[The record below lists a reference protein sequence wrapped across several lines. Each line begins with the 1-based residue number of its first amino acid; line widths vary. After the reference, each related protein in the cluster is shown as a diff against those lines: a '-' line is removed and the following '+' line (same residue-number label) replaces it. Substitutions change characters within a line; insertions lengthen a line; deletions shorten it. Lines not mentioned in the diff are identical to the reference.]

1 MKRLFRRL
9 RPTRNWR
16 RRQVVIPA
24 LLGFLFVAAL
34 VVWGF
39 GRGGSNSVWTQ
50 PPVAISEALDRAER
64 GDIASASITGQKIVF
79 TDHSGNR
86 FWSVEKESSMAPAEQ
101 LLRQRGVKVTV
112 QATDESNLGALFPNL
127 LGLLVLLA
135 LLALLLR
142 RSNLLGNPMGAF
154 TKHLGEARP
163 NDAELV
169 TFAEVVGVDEAKHEL
184 EEVVQFLKAPA
195 AFKELGARMPRG
207 VLLVGP
213 PGTGKTLL
221 SRAVAGEAKVP
232 YFSLSGSDF
241 VEMFVGVGAA
251 RVRDLFRHAKKNAPC
266 IVFLDEIDALG
277 RRRGGSQIR
286 TNEEREQTLNQLLVE
301 MDGFNTDCAV
311 VVIAATNRPDVLDPA
326 LLRSG
331 RFDRRVAI
339 DAPDL
344 NGRRAILNLYAERKP
359 LGPDID
365 LDVIA
370 RHTPGFTGADLAN
383 LLNEAAI
390 LAARRR
396 KRTIGSQELEE
407 ASLRVMAGPEKKS
420 RVISPEEKAII
431 AYHEV
436 GHALV
441 MKSIAKS
448 DPVHKVSIV
457 SRGQALGVTIQL
469 PTRDRYLTSRSEL
482 VSRMAAAMG
491 GRAAEEIIF
500 GDITTG
506 AKQDIEVATNIARQ
520 MVCEFGM
527 SERLG
532 LVTLHRKGDGDNL
545 FFSELTAADVDAEI
559 RALTDAA
566 YRQAH
571 QICSTRRDTLV
582 RIAEHLQRVETIDGS
597 ELDVLLAQEGV
608 IDLDP
613 DGVPKLPALRG
624 KAQIAAAAAQPEPW
638 REDQSTPAEPELGA
652 PPAGG
657 RLGRGWPAGRA
668 RLFPRRGRR
677 RRADHLGV

>member
-1 MKRLFRRL
+1 MKTFFRRL
-9 RPTRNWR
+9 SVPTGLR
-16 RRQVVIPA
+16 RKRVVVPA
-24 LLGFLFVAAL
+24 IALGGVLLLGGLWFLGHSGA
-34 VVWGF
+34 
-39 GRGGSNSVWTQ
+39 NSVWNQ
-50 PPVAISEALDRAER
+50 PSVPISDVLDRVDH
-64 GDIASASITGQKIVF
+64 GDIVVATISGQRILL
-79 TDHSGNR
+79 TDTAGRQS
-86 FWSVEKESSMAPAEQ
+86 WTIEKETSMGTTEQ
-101 LLRQRGVKVTV
+101 YLRSHNVKVAV
-112 QATDESNLGALFPNL
+112 QSTDDVSFTSVLPNL

-135 LLALLLR
+135 LLFIMLR
-142 RSNLLGNPMGAF
+142 RSNLLGNPMGAM
-154 TKHLGEARP
+154 TKHLAEAQVG
-163 NDAELV
+163 DGDQV
-169 TFAEVVGVDEAKHEL
+169 TFDQVVGVDEAKREL
-184 EEVVQFLKAPA
+184 EEVVEFLKAPGS
-195 AFKELGARMPRG
+195 FGQLGARMPRG
-207 VLLVGP
+207 ILLVGP

-277 RRRGGSQIR
+277 RRRGGSGIR

-344 NGRRAILNLYAERKP
+344 NGRRAILSLYAAQKP
-359 LGPDID
+359 LADNINLDI
-365 LDVIA
+365 VA
-370 RHTPGFTGADLAN
+370 RQTPGFTGADLAN

-390 LAARRR
+390 LAGRNKKQA
-396 KRTIGSQELEE
+396 IGKQELDE
-407 ASLRVMAGPEKKS
+407 ASLRVMAGPEKRS
-420 RVISPEEKAII
+420 RVITPEEKAII

-448 DPVHKVSIV
+448 DPVHKVSVI

-469 PTRDRYLTSRSEL
+469 PLKDRYLTSKSEL
-482 VSRMAAAMG
+482 IARMAAAMG

-500 GDITTG
+500 GDVTTG
-506 AKQDIEVATNIARQ
+506 AKQDIEYATNVARQ

-532 LVTLHRKGDGDNL
+532 LVTLHRKGDGDSL

-559 RALTDAA
+559 KTLTDAA
-566 YRQAH
+566 YSQAYE
-571 QICSTRRDTLV
+571 ICETRRATLV
-582 RIAEHLQRVETIDGS
+582 RIAEHLQVVETIDGE
-597 ELDVLLAQEGV
+597 ELDRLL
-608 IDLDP
+608 LDEAA
-613 DGVPKLPALRG
+613 VPVVSVPLPEIAESAVAPR
-624 KAQIAAAAAQPEPW
+624 IAAAEAHDWGDEDSSASVHESETGPPIAA
-638 REDQSTPAEPELGA
+638 G
-652 PPAGG
+652 
-657 RLGRGWPAGRA
+657 
-668 RLFPRRGRR
+668 
-677 RRADHLGV
+677 

>member
-1 MKRLFRRL
+1 MKAFFHRFDIGAKLRRK
-9 RPTRNWR
+9 R
-16 RRQVVIPA
+16 VVVPA
-24 LLGFLFVAAL
+24 LVALAVL
-34 VVWGF
+34 VA
-39 GRGGSNSVWTQ
+39 GSAWYSSHSGVNAVLNEPATPISV
-50 PPVAISEALDRAER
+50 VLDRADNHEL
-64 GDIASASITGQKIVF
+64 AAASITGQRIII
-79 TDHSGNR
+79 TDKAGVRSWTIEKDSAMGATEQILR
-86 FWSVEKESSMAPAEQ
+86 AQGVRVSVQS
-101 LLRQRGVKVTV
+101 
-112 QATDESNLGALFPNL
+112 TDDLSLTTMLPNL

-135 LLALLLR
+135 LLFIMLR
-142 RSNLLGNPMGAF
+142 RSNLLGNPMGTM
-154 TKHLGEARP
+154 TKHLGEPR
-163 NDAELV
+163 NGETETV
-169 TFAEVVGVDEAKHEL
+169 TFAQVVGVDEAKHEL
-184 EEVVQFLKAPA
+184 EEVVQFLRAPA
-195 AFKELGARMPRG
+195 SFGQLGARMPRG
-207 VLLVGP
+207 ILLVGP

-232 YFSLSGSDF
+232 FFSLSGSDF

-251 RVRDLFRHAKKNAPC
+251 RVRDLFKHAKKNSPC

-277 RRRGGSQIR
+277 RKRGGSGMR

-344 NGRRAILNLYAERKP
+344 NGRRAILNLYAEQKP
-359 LGPDID
+359 LSADID

-370 RHTPGFTGADLAN
+370 RQTPGFTGADLAN

-390 LAARRR
+390 LSARSH
-396 KRTIGSQELEE
+396 KASIGKAELEE
-407 ASLRVMAGPEKKS
+407 ASLRVMAGPEKRS
-420 RVISPEEKAII
+420 RIITPEEKAII

-448 DPVHKVSIV
+448 DPVHKVSVI

-469 PTRDRYLTSRSEL
+469 PLKDRYLTSKSEL
-482 VSRMAAAMG
+482 MARMAAAMG

-500 GDITTG
+500 GDVTTG
-506 AKQDIEVATNIARQ
+506 AKQDIEHATGIARQ

-532 LVTLHRKGDGDNL
+532 LVTLHRKGDNENL

-559 RALTDAA
+559 KALTDSA
-566 YRQAH
+566 YRLAYE
-571 QICSTRRDTLV
+571 ICQKRRATLV
-582 RIAEHLQRVETIDGS
+582 RIAEHLQVVETIDA
-597 ELDVLLAQEGV
+597 E
-608 IDLDP
+608 DLDRLLLQEATP
-613 DGVPKLPALRG
+613 VIKTLPNGSAKRKEIRG
-624 KAQIAAAAAQPEPW
+624 TAQIAAAEATSWLDVDGPK
-638 REDQSTPAEPELGA
+638 AEPDET
-652 PPAGG
+652 PPA
-657 RLGRGWPAGRA
+657 AA
-668 RLFPRRGRR
+668 S
-677 RRADHLGV
+677 

>member
-1 MKRLFRRL
+1 MKTLLKRFRVPAGL
-9 RPTRNWR
+9 RRKRVIVPT
-16 RRQVVIPA
+16 VTVLGILA
-24 LLGFLFVAAL
+24 LGGLWFLGHSGA
-34 VVWGF
+34 
-39 GRGGSNSVWTQ
+39 NSVWNQ
-50 PPVAISEALDRAER
+50 PSVPISEVLDRVDR
-64 GDIASASITGQKIVF
+64 GDIASASITGQRILLM
-79 TDHSGNR
+79 D
-86 FWSVEKESSMAPAEQ
+86 SVGRQSWTIEKESSMGSTEQ
-101 LLRQRGVKVTV
+101 YLRSHGVKVAI
-112 QATDESNLGALFPNL
+112 QSTDDTSFASLAPNL

-135 LLALLLR
+135 LLFIMLR
-142 RSNLLGNPMGAF
+142 RSNLLGNPMGAM
-154 TKHLGEARP
+154 TKHLAEARVG
-163 NDAELV
+163 DADQV
-169 TFAEVVGVDEAKHEL
+169 TFAQVVGVDEAKHEL
-184 EEVVQFLKAPA
+184 EEVVEFLKAPGS
-195 AFKELGARMPRG
+195 FDQLGARMPRG
-207 VLLVGP
+207 ILLVGP

-277 RRRGGSQIR
+277 RKRGGAQVR

-344 NGRRAILNLYAERKP
+344 NGRRAILSLYAAQKP
-359 LGPDID
+359 LADNID
-365 LDVIA
+365 LDVVA
-370 RHTPGFTGADLAN
+370 RQTPGFTGADLAN

-390 LAARRR
+390 LAARN
-396 KRTIGSQELEE
+396 KRLAIGTQELEE
-407 ASLRVMAGPEKKS
+407 ASLRVMAGPEKRS
-420 RVISPEEKAII
+420 RMITPEEKAII

-448 DPVHKVSIV
+448 DPVHKVSVV

-469 PTRDRYLTSRSEL
+469 PLKDRYLTSKSEL
-482 VSRMAAAMG
+482 NARMAAAMG

-500 GDITTG
+500 GDVTTG
-506 AKQDIEVATNIARQ
+506 AKQDIEHATNIARQ

-532 LVTLHRKGDGDNL
+532 LVTLHRKGDGDSL
-545 FFSELTAADVDAEI
+545 FFSELTAADVDAEVK
-559 RALTDAA
+559 ALTDAA
-566 YRQAH
+566 YRQAYE
-571 QICSTRRDTLV
+571 ICEARRETLV
-582 RIAEHLQRVETIDGS
+582 RIAEHLQLVETIDGA
-597 ELDVLLAQEGV
+597 ELDRLL
-608 IDLDP
+608 LDP
-613 DGVPKLPALRG
+613 AAGAITVALPDIKESGVAAR
-624 KAQIAAAAAQPEPW
+624 IAAAEAHDWDEASS
-638 REDQSTPAEPELGA
+638 DPAESDSG
-652 PPAGG
+652 PPIA
-657 RLGRGWPAGRA
+657 AS
-668 RLFPRRGRR
+668 
-677 RRADHLGV
+677 

>member
-1 MKRLFRRL
+1 MKTFFRRL
-9 RPTRNWR
+9 SVPPGLRKKR
-16 RRQVVIPA
+16 VVVPA
-24 LLGFLFVAAL
+24 LAL
-34 VVWGF
+34 VGMLLL
-39 GRGGSNSVWTQ
+39 GGLWFLGHSGANSVWNQ
-50 PPVAISEALDRAER
+50 PSVPISDVLDRVDH
-64 GDIASASITGQKIVF
+64 GDIVGATISGQRILL
-79 TDHSGNR
+79 TDTAGRQS
-86 FWSVEKESSMAPAEQ
+86 WTIEKESSMGTTEQ
-101 LLRQRGVKVTV
+101 YLRSHNVKVGV
-112 QATDESNLGALFPNL
+112 QSTDEVSFTSVLPNL

-135 LLALLLR
+135 LLFIMLR
-142 RSNLLGNPMGAF
+142 RSNLLGNPMGAM
-154 TKHLGEARP
+154 TKHLAEAKVGDGEQ
-163 NDAELV
+163 V
-169 TFAEVVGVDEAKHEL
+169 TFDQVVGVDEAKREL
-184 EEVVQFLKAPA
+184 EEVVEFLKAPGS
-195 AFKELGARMPRG
+195 FGQLGARMPRG
-207 VLLVGP
+207 ILLVGP

-344 NGRRAILNLYAERKP
+344 NGRRAILSLYAAQKP
-359 LGPDID
+359 LADNINLDI
-365 LDVIA
+365 VA
-370 RHTPGFTGADLAN
+370 RQTPGFTGADLAN

-390 LAARRR
+390 LAARN
-396 KRTIGSQELEE
+396 KKQAIGNQELEE
-407 ASLRVMAGPEKKS
+407 AGLRVMAGPEKRS
-420 RVISPEEKAII
+420 RMITPEEKAII

-448 DPVHKVSIV
+448 DPVHKVSVV

-469 PTRDRYLTSRSEL
+469 PLKDRYLTSKSEL
-482 VSRMAAAMG
+482 IARMAAAMG

-500 GDITTG
+500 GDVTTG
-506 AKQDIEVATNIARQ
+506 AKQDIEYATNVARQ

-532 LVTLHRKGDGDNL
+532 LVTLHRKGDGDSL
-545 FFSELTAADVDAEI
+545 FFSELTAADVDAEVK
-559 RALTDAA
+559 ALTDAA
-566 YRQAH
+566 YRQAYE
-571 QICSTRRDTLV
+571 ICESRRATLI
-582 RIAEHLQRVETIDGS
+582 RIADHLQLVETIDGE
-597 ELDVLLAQEGV
+597 ELDRLL
-608 IDLDP
+608 LDEAAAP
-613 DGVPKLPALRG
+613 LVNVRLPEVVESVVAPR
-624 KAQIAAAAAQPEPW
+624 IAAAEAHDWDDGTSGSVRDGEPGPPIAA
-638 REDQSTPAEPELGA
+638 T
-652 PPAGG
+652 
-657 RLGRGWPAGRA
+657 
-668 RLFPRRGRR
+668 
-677 RRADHLGV
+677 

>member
-1 MKRLFRRL
+1 MKTFFRGL
-9 RPTRNWR
+9 S
-16 RRQVVIPA
+16 IPA
-24 LLGFLFVAAL
+24 GLRQKRVLVPALALVGVLLLGGLWFL
-34 VVWGF
+34 GHS
-39 GRGGSNSVWTQ
+39 GTNSVWNQ
-50 PPVAISEALDRAER
+50 PSVPISDVLDRVDR
-64 GDIASASITGQKIVF
+64 GDIVAATISGQRILL
-79 TDHSGNR
+79 TDTAGRQS
-86 FWSVEKESSMAPAEQ
+86 WTIEKESSMGTTEQ
-101 LLRQRGVKVTV
+101 YLRSHNVKVGV
-112 QATDESNLGALFPNL
+112 QSTDEASFASVLPNL

-135 LLALLLR
+135 LLFIMLR
-142 RSNLLGNPMGAF
+142 RSNLLGNPMGAM
-154 TKHLGEARP
+154 TKHLAEAKVGDGEQ
-163 NDAELV
+163 V
-169 TFAEVVGVDEAKHEL
+169 TFDQVVGVDEAKREL
-184 EEVVQFLKAPA
+184 EEVVEFLKAPGS
-195 AFKELGARMPRG
+195 FGQLGARMPRG
-207 VLLVGP
+207 ILLVGP

-344 NGRRAILNLYAERKP
+344 NGRRAILSLYAAQKP
-359 LGPDID
+359 LADNINLDI
-365 LDVIA
+365 VA
-370 RHTPGFTGADLAN
+370 RQTPGFTGADLAN

-390 LAARRR
+390 LAARN
-396 KRTIGSQELEE
+396 KKQAIGKQELEE
-407 ASLRVMAGPEKKS
+407 AGLRVMAGPEKRS
-420 RVISPEEKAII
+420 RMITPEEKAII

-448 DPVHKVSIV
+448 DPVHKVSVV

-469 PTRDRYLTSRSEL
+469 PLKDRYLTSKSEL
-482 VSRMAAAMG
+482 IARMAAAMG

-500 GDITTG
+500 GDVTTG
-506 AKQDIEVATNIARQ
+506 AKQDIEYATNVARQ

-532 LVTLHRKGDGDNL
+532 LVTLHRKGDGDSL
-545 FFSELTAADVDAEI
+545 FFSELTAADVDAEVK
-559 RALTDAA
+559 ALTDAA
-566 YRQAH
+566 YRQAYE
-571 QICSTRRDTLV
+571 ICESRRATLI
-582 RIAEHLQRVETIDGS
+582 RIADHLQLVETIDGE
-597 ELDVLLAQEGV
+597 ELDRLL
-608 IDLDP
+608 LDEAAAP
-613 DGVPKLPALRG
+613 LVNVRLPEVVESVVAPR
-624 KAQIAAAAAQPEPW
+624 IAAAEAHDWDDGTSGSVRDGEPGPAIAA
-638 REDQSTPAEPELGA
+638 T
-652 PPAGG
+652 
-657 RLGRGWPAGRA
+657 
-668 RLFPRRGRR
+668 
-677 RRADHLGV
+677 

>member
-1 MKRLFRRL
+1 MKGLFRPL
-9 RPTRNWR
+9 GALIR
-16 RRQVVIPA
+16 RRRKPLLILGTITGSLLVIGG
-24 LLGFLFVAAL
+24 LWFIGHS
-34 VVWGF
+34 
-39 GRGGSNSVWTQ
+39 GSNSLWNQ
-50 PPVAISEALDRAER
+50 PSVPISVVLDRVDR
-64 GDIASASITGQKIVF
+64 GEIASASITGQRIAL
-79 TDHSGNR
+79 TDSAGHQS
-86 FWSVEKESSMAPAEQ
+86 WTIEKESTMGSTEQ
-101 LLRQRGVKVTV
+101 YLRNHNVKVQV
-112 QATDESNLGALFPNL
+112 QSTDDASFTTALPNL
-127 LGLLVLLA
+127 IGLLVLLA
-135 LLALLLR
+135 LLFILLR
-142 RSNLLGNPMGAF
+142 RSNLLGNPMGAM
-154 TKHLGEARP
+154 TKHLAEARNP
-163 NDAELV
+163 DSEPV
-169 TFAEVVGVDEAKHEL
+169 TFSQVVGVDEAKNEL
-184 EEVVQFLKAPA
+184 EEVVEFLKAPQS
-195 AFKELGARMPRG
+195 FGKLGARMPRG
-207 VLLVGP
+207 ILLVGP

-277 RRRGGSQIR
+277 RRRGGTSIR

-301 MDGFNTDCAV
+301 MDGFNTDTAV

-344 NGRRAILNLYAERKP
+344 NGRRAILDLYAEKKP
-359 LGPDID
+359 LATDVD

-390 LAARRR
+390 LAARGGRPQISG
-396 KRTIGSQELEE
+396 TDLEE

-420 RVISPEEKAII
+420 RMITPQEKAIV

-441 MKSIAKS
+441 MKSIPGS

-469 PTRDRYLTSRSEL
+469 PTRDRYLTSRTEL
-482 VSRMAAAMG
+482 IAKMAGAMG
-491 GRAAEEIIF
+491 GRAAEEIVF
-500 GDITTG
+500 GDVTTG
-506 AKQDIEVATNIARQ
+506 AKQDIEAATAIARQ

-527 SERLG
+527 SDRLG
-532 LVTLHRKGDGDNL
+532 LVTLHRRGDAENQ

-559 RALTDAA
+559 KALTDAA
-566 YRQAH
+566 YRQACE
-571 QICSTRRDTLV
+571 ILRNRRETLIA
-582 RIAEHLQRVETIDGS
+582 IAEHLQVVETIDADELERLLGS
-597 ELDVLLAQEGV
+597 AGSAETAPRYE
-608 IDLDP
+608 
-613 DGVPKLPALRG
+613 VPGA
-624 KAQIAAAAAQPEPW
+624 AEIAASSSNQAVNPVDEEDGAAAL
-638 REDQSTPAEPELGA
+638 A
-652 PPAGG
+652 AG
-657 RLGRGWPAGRA
+657 
-668 RLFPRRGRR
+668 
-677 RRADHLGV
+677 

>member
-1 MKRLFRRL
+1 MKTFFRSLSVPDGL
-9 RPTRNWR
+9 RQKR
-16 RRQVVIPA
+16 VVVPA
-24 LLGFLFVAAL
+24 LAL
-34 VVWGF
+34 VGALLL
-39 GRGGSNSVWTQ
+39 GGLWFLGHSGANSVWNT
-50 PPVAISEALDRAER
+50 PSTPISDVLDRVDH
-64 GDIASASITGQKIVF
+64 GDIVAATISGQRILL
-79 TDHSGNR
+79 TDTAGRQS
-86 FWSVEKESSMAPAEQ
+86 WTIEKEASMGVTEQ
-101 LLRQRGVKVTV
+101 YLRGHNVKVAV
-112 QATDESNLGALFPNL
+112 QSTDDASFTSVMPNL

-135 LLALLLR
+135 LLFIMLR
-142 RSNLLGNPMGAF
+142 RSNLLGNPMGAM
-154 TKHLGEARP
+154 TKHLAEAQV
-163 NDAELV
+163 NGADQV
-169 TFAEVVGVDEAKHEL
+169 TFDQVVGVDEAKREL
-184 EEVVQFLKAPA
+184 EEVVEFLKSPGS
-195 AFKELGARMPRG
+195 FGQLGARMPRG
-207 VLLVGP
+207 ILLVGP

-344 NGRRAILNLYAERKP
+344 NGRRAILSLYAAQKP
-359 LGPDID
+359 LADNINLDI
-365 LDVIA
+365 VA
-370 RHTPGFTGADLAN
+370 RQTPGFTGADLAN

-390 LAARRR
+390 LAARN
-396 KRTIGSQELEE
+396 KKQAIGKQELEE
-407 ASLRVMAGPEKKS
+407 AGLRVMAGPEKRS
-420 RVISPEEKAII
+420 RMITPEEKAII

-448 DPVHKVSIV
+448 DPVHKVSVV

-469 PTRDRYLTSRSEL
+469 PLKDRYLTSKSEL
-482 VSRMAAAMG
+482 IARMAAAMG

-500 GDITTG
+500 GDVTTG
-506 AKQDIEVATNIARQ
+506 AKQDIEYATGVARQ

-532 LVTLHRKGDGDNL
+532 LVTLHRKGDGDSL
-545 FFSELTAADVDAEI
+545 FFSELTAADVDAEVK
-559 RALTDAA
+559 ALTDAA
-566 YRQAH
+566 YRQAYE
-571 QICSTRRDTLV
+571 ICESRRATLV
-582 RIAEHLQRVETIDGS
+582 RIADHLQLVETIDGE
-597 ELDVLLAQEGV
+597 ELDRLL
-608 IDLDP
+608 LDEAA
-613 DGVPKLPALRG
+613 VPVVNVALPSESAVAPR
-624 KAQIAAAAAQPEPW
+624 IAAAEAHDWDEGTGGSVHESEP
-638 REDQSTPAEPELGA
+638 A
-652 PPAGG
+652 PPIA
-657 RLGRGWPAGRA
+657 AS
-668 RLFPRRGRR
+668 
-677 RRADHLGV
+677 